1 MRGWAKVLLW
11 AVILLACAGA
21 GAFVAYL
28 FPPDPFPPEV
38 GDPGAQPTL
47 TPGPSPGEVT
57 VRLLSMA
64 SRTSHTYRVGGS
76 CTSDWR
82 MRARI
87 ELTAS
92 GRVRGRGVSRL
103 VRARCDFPSAQVQA
117 RTVVVRIVGRRDDG
131 ELHLRF
137 RDPML
142 RPVGSHDLGGFVKTV
157 ETLRFT
163 IEARGGAESRERRRI
178 EETEDE
184 IYASFTTL
192 RVRK

>member
-21 GAFVAYL
+21 GAFIAYL

-38 GDPGAQPTL
+38 GDPGARPSL
-47 TPGPSPGEVT
+47 TPGPSPEEVT
-57 VRLLSMA
+57 VRLLSMS
-64 SRTSHTYRVGGS
+64 SRSSHTYRVGGS

-82 MRARI
+82 LGARI

-92 GRVRGRGVSRL
+92 GRVSGRGVARL

-117 RTVVVRIVGRRDDG
+117 RRVVLRIVGRRDDG
-131 ELHLRF
+131 GLDLRF
-137 RDPML
+137 RDTML
-142 RPVGSHDLGGFVKTV
+142 LPVGSRDLGGFVKTM

-163 IEARGGAESRERRRI
+163 IAERAGAKTSERRRI
-178 EETEDE
+178 EEPEDE
-184 IYASFTTL
+184 IYASVTTL
-192 RVRK
+192 RLRD